1 MPNTYTYSGV
11 AQFRDQNV
19 TAQAG
24 GAIASSASANA
35 SIATATLPN
44 SAALYEVSVFAFL
57 SGTVTA
63 ADASNMV
70 LKQGSTV
77 LMTLPVVQA
86 VASGVT
92 PVVVVVNSAAGAT
105 VNVSVGAGTPGG
117 SCGYNAAVV
126 ARQVG

>member
-1 MPNTYTYSGV
+1 MPTTYTYSGV
-11 AQFRDQNV
+11 AQFRDQNP

-24 GAIASSASANA
+24 GAATGPAANA
-35 SIATATLPN
+35 SLTTATLPN
-44 SAALYEVSVFAFL
+44 GNAIYEVSVFAFL

-86 VASGVT
+86 VASGIV
-92 PVVVVVNSAAGAT
+92 PVVVVVNSAAGTAI
-105 VNVSVGAGTPGG
+105 NVSVGAGTPGG